1 MADQHTTQTERLA
14 WLAGIWDGEG
24 HISIRRTVSKK
35 SGKPQYSPRV
45 GLTNSNMPI
54 ISRARQLLDSLDIEY
69 SFREKGSGGPD
80 GSLRKTGTIRI
91 ETLENASRLLTYLKP
106 HLVGKRVQAEDLLE
120 LCHRR
125 ITAFSRKDPN
135 SRRTYTQKDFELVI
149 SILEANRDI
158 RGSAETVRQ
167 DAHRAW
173 VIRQAAGELGRCD
186 NCGTPF
192 ARRDPRGRFCSG
204 KCRKTAWRK
213 RRASIYPEAWRQ
225 LALPSAS

>member
-1 MADQHTTQTERLA
+1 MANQHTTQTERLA

-24 HISIRRTVSKK
+24 HISIKRTALKK
-35 SGKPQYSPRV
+35 RGKPQYSPRV

-54 ISRARQLLDSLDIEY
+54 ISRARQILDSLDIEY
-69 SFREKGSGGPD
+69 SFREKSSGGPD
-80 GSLRKTGTIRI
+80 GSLRKTWAISI

-106 HLVGKRVQAEDLLE
+106 HLIGKLVQAEDLLE

-125 ITAFSRKDPN
+125 ISGFNRKDPN
-135 SRRTYTQKDFELVI
+135 STRKYTQKDFELVI
-149 SILEANRDI
+149 SILEANGDV

-192 ARRDPRGRFCSG
+192 VRRDPRGRFCSN

-213 RRASIYPEAWRQ
+213 RRASIFPETWRQ
-225 LALPSAS
+225 LVLPSAS